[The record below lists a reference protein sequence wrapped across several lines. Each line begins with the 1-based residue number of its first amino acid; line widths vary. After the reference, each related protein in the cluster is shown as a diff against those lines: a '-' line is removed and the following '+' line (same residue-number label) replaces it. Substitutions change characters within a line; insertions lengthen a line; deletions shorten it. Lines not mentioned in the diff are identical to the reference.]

1 MSVDRKKLG
10 TILLVVSVAL
20 VLLTAYLAIY
30 FAPLPQTGVKSAG
43 EIMSR
48 EEGSRLH
55 VAGFVSAVYSRNG
68 TGVIDLGD
76 HAVFA
81 LADFR
86 DYARYIQASESNHLD
101 QQWWTV
107 RPIDVD
113 SISGT
118 LASWSGPPVGAK
130 ITPGVN
136 LSVNGIVTSHR
147 IAPNSE
153 VAGFSLKSGSGD
165 DFTFGPVGSFGIMT
179 APVAQKIFYFHMPS
193 AWACYLAFG
202 VTLVASA
209 LFLWTKDHRYDRVAY
224 SSAELGIVF
233 ATIAITTGPVWA
245 KQEWGVYWR
254 WDDMKLVTTFVLW
267 LVYIGYLS
275 LRAAISEPSTK
286 ARVSAVY
293 GIVSFVT
300 VPMSFLSSR
309 VAPLLQS
316 SHPEVIASSSGS
328 LSPQAGMTIGI
339 AVIAFT
345 VMFITMLIKRVEI
358 AEAEEE
364 LEELKRKIGEEE

>member
-1 MSVDRKKLG
+1 MIDRKKLG
-10 TILLVVSVAL
+10 TILLVVSV
-20 VLLTAYLAIY
+20 VLILMTVYLAIF
-30 FAPLPQTGVKSAG
+30 FAPLPPTGVKSAG
-43 EIMSR
+43 EILSSV
-48 EEGSRLH
+48 EGSRLQ
-55 VAGFVSAVYSRNG
+55 VAGFVSAVYYRSPMDALD
-68 TGVIDLGD
+68 VPE
-76 HAVFA
+76 HVVFSI
-81 LADFR
+81 ADFR
-86 DYARYIQASESNHLD
+86 DYGRYLQAAAGNDLD
-101 QQWWTV
+101 MQWWTV

-113 SISGT
+113 SVSGG
-118 LASWSGPPVGAK
+118 LASWNGPYVGERIVAL
-130 ITPGVN
+130 TN
-136 LSVNGIVTSHR
+136 LSVYGIVTSHG
-147 IAPNSE
+147 IAPNSN
-153 VAGFSLKSGSGD
+153 VTGFSLLSRSGD
-165 DFTFGPVGSFGIMT
+165 DFTFGPVGGFGLMT

-202 VTLVASA
+202 VTLAGSA
-209 LFLWTKDHRYDRVAY
+209 LFLKTRDHRFDRVAY
-224 SSAELGIVF
+224 SSAEIGIVF
-233 ATIAITTGPVWA
+233 ATIAILTGPVWA

-293 GIVSFVT
+293 GILSFIT

-316 SHPEVIASSSGS
+316 SHPQVIATSSGS

-339 AVIAFT
+339 AVVAFT
-345 VMFITMLIKRVEI
+345 VLFITMLIKRVEI

-364 LEELKRKIGEEE
+364 LEELKRKIGDEE